1 MQQETL
7 AAAPRGDF
15 NHIYELAKLSG
26 EVRVLKWGAA
36 ISVTVMFAYLTIV
49 SQQISDL
56 RASLELQV
64 SDLRASLELQVSE
77 VREQASAL
85 GEGQTIIR
93 ERLGVIEQRVTAN
106 GQRIDSHEH
115 L

>member
-15 NHIYELAKLSG
+15 DHIYELAKLSG

-36 ISVTVMFAYLTIV
+36 ISITVIFAYLTIV
-49 SQQISDL
+49 SQQI
-56 RASLELQV
+56 